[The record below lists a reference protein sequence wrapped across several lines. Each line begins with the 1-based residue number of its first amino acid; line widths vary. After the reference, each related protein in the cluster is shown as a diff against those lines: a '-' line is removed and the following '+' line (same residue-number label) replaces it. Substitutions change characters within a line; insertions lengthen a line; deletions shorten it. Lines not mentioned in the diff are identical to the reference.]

1 MKKYEIR
8 HNTASF
14 RQIVDYLREA
24 DEHFIPSL
32 SDQVDIEVYATKI
45 CDHAQ
50 TIEAWQE
57 NRLIGLLAVYL
68 NNAKYSSA
76 FITSISIL
84 KSFHGV
90 GIAKKLMHDCIDLA
104 THSNFEEVS
113 LEVNLEN
120 GRAISFY
127 LKIGFSERHRN
138 DQSIFMSLNLVSG

>member
-14 RQIVDYLREA
+14 DQIVNYLRKA
-24 DEHFIPSL
+24 DDHFIPSL
-32 SDQVDIEVYATKI
+32 SDQVDLEIYAKKI
-45 CDHAQ
+45 IDHAE

-57 NRLIGLLAVYL
+57 NALIGLLAVYL

-84 KSFHGV
+84 KSFHGA

-104 THSNFEEVS
+104 TRLDFEEVS
-113 LEVNLEN
+113 LEVGREN
-120 GRAISFY
+120 VRAISFY
-127 LKIGFSERHRN
+127 HKIGFSERHRN
-138 DQSIFMSLNLVSG
+138 DQSIFMSLNLVRG